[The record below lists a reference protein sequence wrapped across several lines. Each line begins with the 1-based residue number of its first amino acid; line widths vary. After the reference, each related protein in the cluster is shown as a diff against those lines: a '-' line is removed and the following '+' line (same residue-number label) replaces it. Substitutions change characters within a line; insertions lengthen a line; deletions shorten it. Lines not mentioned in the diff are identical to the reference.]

1 MLASTH
7 AYVGSFGDGDG
18 GGSGGGGLWG
28 LLWRHRRRNDDGRTD
43 IANFNSNRNRRTFFR
58 DAMVAAAGGSLL
70 STQVGFPNRASASGG
85 ATAGKYT

>member
-1 MLASTH
+1 MK
-7 AYVGSFGDGDG
+7 SFYWKLVL
-18 GGSGGGGLWG
+18 SLSALW
-28 LLWRHRRRNDDGRTD
+28 LTIVHSYNLPQCSETTRAD